1 MAVQPRTNRAKHQKN
16 AEQQIKKE
24 IVSMSI
30 RYIEAG
36 RQIILET
43 QHTSYQMKIDE
54 LGYLQHQ
61 YYGART
67 GQEDLS
73 YLSYRSDRGQR
84 HLLRHDAGLFRKS

>member
-1 MAVQPRTNRAKHQKN
+1 
-16 AEQQIKKE
+16 
-24 IVSMSI
+24 MSI

-73 YLSYRSDRGQR
+73 YLSYCYHHTIRNNIVRG
-84 HLLRHDAGLFRKS
+84 